1 MGSHR
6 RGWASYCQARS
17 KEEGLGLGTGPQAE
31 AHFLRELQTMAL
43 QGPVS
48 IQGNEGVGAF
58 RLRTPNNNNKKH
70 SSPAT
75 PWTAGNET

>member
-58 RLRTPNNNNKKH
+58 RLRTPNNNNKKTQF
-70 SSPAT
+70 SSYPLDS
-75 PWTAGNET
+75 WK